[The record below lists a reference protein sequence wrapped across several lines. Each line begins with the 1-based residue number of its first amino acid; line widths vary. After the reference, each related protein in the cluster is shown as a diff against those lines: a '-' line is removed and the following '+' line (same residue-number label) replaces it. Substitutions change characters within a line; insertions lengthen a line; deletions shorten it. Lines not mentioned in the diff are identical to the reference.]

1 MQQSSELRVC
11 AAVPLRFKPHGN
23 PMHRTDQILVLFNAH
38 AWILLVQVAWRQCC
52 MKVAGEDWSVVS
64 SKVNEHAVKADDLW
78 TAFLTDKKGFKP

>member
-1 MQQSSELRVC
+1 
-11 AAVPLRFKPHGN
+11 
-23 PMHRTDQILVLFNAH
+23 
-38 AWILLVQVAWRQCC
+38 